1 MVLRNWS
8 KGTGNKKYRVE
19 LWSHGKNSK
28 KIRTIQFGHINYGQ
42 FKDTTPLKL
51 YSNKNTTPLKLYS
64 NKNTLDKKKRKA
76 YFSRHPTNY
85 PRYSADWL
93 SKKYLWSK

>member
-8 KGTGNKKYRVE
+8 KGTGKKKYRVE

-28 KIRTIQFGHINYGQ
+28 KIRTIQFGHSDYGQ
-42 FKDTTPLKL
+42 YKDTTPLKL
-51 YSNKNTTPLKLYS
+51 YSS
-64 NKNTLDKKKRKA
+64 KNTLDKKKRKA

>member
-1 MVLRNWS
+1 MVLKNWS
-8 KGTGNKKYRVE
+8 KGTSKKKYRVE

-28 KIRTIQFGHINYGQ
+28 KLKTIQFGAVGYGQ
-42 FKDTTPLKL
+42 YKDTTPLKL
-51 YSNKNTTPLKLYS
+51 YSDDD
-64 NKNTLDKKKRKA
+64 TLDKKKRTS
-76 YFSRHPTNY
+76 YFARHKKNY